1 MFLLSFFLKMCC
13 QVSSFK
19 VLSNVSYMIEL
30 YGGCQKLN
38 ATLLYRARDR
48 QMKPLALPAQ
58 TEKSLNKDHLLM

>member
-1 MFLLSFFLKMCC
+1 
-13 QVSSFK
+13 
-19 VLSNVSYMIEL
+19 MIEL